1 MSNGSTVLLGSVAT
15 ARGGTGFP
23 ERLQGG
29 SDGIPFIKV
38 SDMNLPGNERFIH
51 TANNYVSLETARQLG
66 ARVFE
71 KGDIVFAKVG
81 AALLLNRR
89 RVLTG
94 PTLIDNNLMAI
105 SPLSVDGEFLLQLLL
120 NFDMA
125 DLVQVGALPSINQ
138 SQVHSIQIPE
148 FTPEEQRGIAEVLSA
163 LDEQIETTEALVQ
176 KKSLAKIG
184 LCDLLLSGSSRHQTQ
199 PLSHY
204 IAGLESGVSVNS
216 DDRQKQGNE
225 VGVLKTSC
233 VFGGKFFP
241 AEHKAIWAKD
251 TARAKLNPIA
261 DSIII
266 SRMNTPEL
274 VGESGFVEVGATDLF
289 LPDRLWQTVKNN
301 SVKSDFRWLAQVLQW
316 GPVRK
321 AIKDQATGT
330 SNSMKNISKAAFL
343 GVHVPALTFDEQL
356 IATEVLLAADAEIDL
371 LKQEIEKLKFQKQ
384 GLMHDL
390 LTGKTRVLQ

>member
-1 MSNGSTVLLGSVAT
+1 MDDKPLFHG
-15 ARGGTGFP
+15 
-23 ERLQGG
+23 
-29 SDGIPFIKV
+29 
-38 SDMNLPGNERFIH
+38 MNLMLLRPDTDVIDPKFLY
-51 TANNYVSLETARQLG
+51 YVLASETSRNFARK
-66 ARVFE
+66 E
-71 KGDIVFAKVG
+71 AKQ
-81 AALLLNRR
+81 A
-89 RVLTG
+89 
-94 PTLIDNNLMAI
+94 
-105 SPLSVDGEFLLQLLL
+105 
-120 NFDMA
+120 
-125 DLVQVGALPSINQ
+125 INQ
-138 SQVHSIQIPE
+138 ASLGQSQITRLTFWCPDSLD
-148 FTPEEQRGIAEVLSA
+148 EQRGIAEVLSA
-163 LDEQIETTEALVQ
+163 LDEQIEATEALVQ

-184 LCDLLLSGSSRHQTQ
+184 LCDFLLSGSSRHQTQ

-204 IAGLESGVSVNS
+204 IAGLDSGVSVNS

-225 VGVLKTSC
+225 FGVLKTSC
-233 VFGGKFFP
+233 VFGGKFSR
-241 AEHKAIWAKD
+241 AEHKTIWAKD
-251 TARAKLNPIA
+251 KARAKLNPIA

-356 IATEVLLAADAEIDL
+356 IAAEVLLAADAEIDL

-384 GLMHDL
+384 GLMRDL